1 MIRASKSNRNTNQS
15 TNHLRVVFV
24 DQDQAMV
31 EREIERHVRV
41 IRSLIT
47 KLGPVDKR
55 KYFDGLLSHIIS
67 EPPSS
72 SAKVATQT
80 KSSEFSKQDF
90 GRLSIKELALLE
102 ELSGKMEEMYRTM
115 DNEWLH

>member
-1 MIRASKSNRNTNQS
+1 MNQASKNNKSTGQQTN
-15 TNHLRVVFV
+15 NLRVVFV

-47 KLGPVDKR
+47 KLGPVDR
-55 KYFDGLLSHIIS
+55 QKYFDGLLSHIVN
-67 EPPSS
+67 EPSS
-72 SAKVATQT
+72 NIPIDNNNCKTIGSVR
-80 KSSEFSKQDF
+80 QDF
-90 GRLSIKELALLE
+90 SRLSIRELALLE